1 MEAAYRRSERRACH
15 LVEASRSSCRYQGHP
30 REDAALRGRL
40 QALAARRRR
49 FGYRRL
55 GALLRREGWT
65 VNRKRVYRLYREEG
79 LQVRQRKRKRT
90 AGVERVP
97 LAMVHG
103 PNERW
108 SMDFMADSLASGRR
122 FRTLNV
128 LDEYSRE
135 CLRIE
140 VDTSLGGPRVV
151 RVLQQLHQSRG
162 LPGAIVS
169 DNGPEF
175 TSQAVDQWAYDEK
188 VELRFILPGKPQQNA
203 FVESFNGKFRE
214 ECLNEH
220 WFVSLEEA
228 REQIEAWRQDYNRQ
242 RPHSALGYQT
252 PEAFA
257 ATRLASPPT
266 PVVLL
271 PKTLTASPELTL

>member
-1 MEAAYRRSERRACH
+1 M
-15 LVEASRSSCRYQGHP
+15 EASRSSCRYQGHP

-40 QALAARRRR
+40 KELAAQRRR

-65 VNRKRVYRLYREEG
+65 ANHKRVYRLYREEG
-79 LQVRQRKRKRT
+79 LQVRKRKRKRT

-97 LAMVHG
+97 LSMVHG

-140 VDTSLGGPRVV
+140 VDTSLGSQRVV
-151 RVLQQLHQSRG
+151 RVLKQLHQSRG

-188 VELRFILPGKPQQNA
+188 VELRFILSGKPQQNA

-228 REQIEAWRQDYNRQ
+228 RQQIEAWRQDYNRQ

-257 ATRLASPPT
+257 AARLASPPT

-271 PKTLTASPELTL
+271 PKNLTTSPELTL